1 MNESQGNNTSTGDTD
16 ENPDEEF
23 LKRLN
28 SVKEQLL
35 ILLSKAED
43 TSVND
48 KELMKRL
55 DAVNQTLI
63 IIETKLKDAE
73 GKTVNADQNSKDAS
87 GEINLA
93 DESIIRSWGLVKE
106 IGGTD
111 EETRRII
118 DLLLINWAKTTKRI
132 KETVRKVWQIQI
144 FLLVLDTGPLSK
156 SSPATWIKSIF
167 NVVALF
173 RLVATHQ
180 I

>member
-1 MNESQGNNTSTGDTD
+1 MNESQGNNTSTGNTD

-23 LKRLN
+23 LRRLN

-63 IIETKLKDAE
+63 IIEAKLKDAE

-87 GEINLA
+87 GEIDLA

-111 EETRRII
+111 EETNKII
-118 DLLLINWAKTTKRI
+118 TLLLTNWEKTTKRI
-132 KETVRKVWQIQI
+132 NEIVRKVWQIQNI
-144 FLLVLDTGPLSK
+144 FIVVLDTGPLSCI
-156 SSPATWIKSIF
+156 SL
-167 NVVALF
+167 ALSCK
-173 RLVATHQ
+173 
-180 I
+180 